1 MKKLFCVSVLMCT
14 LAFLLVACNT
24 NANADGSSDNGAP
37 TVHMSDTQF
46 VPDSITI
53 KKGDKLNLVDDVPVI
68 HVIQNGYW
76 DSNGTQRPGIE
87 PGAPSV
93 QTQFNGNDQQ
103 TIGPFNTAGTF
114 RLYCSIHNDMNLTV
128 IVK

>member
-1 MKKLFCVSVLMCT
+1 MRKFFCLSVVVCILV
-14 LAFLLVACNT
+14 FLLVACNT
-24 NANADGSSDNGAP
+24 NANAGTGSASGTP
-37 TVHMSDTQF
+37 TVHMDDEQF

-53 KKGDKLNLVDDVPVI
+53 KKGDKLTLIDDVPVI

-87 PGAPSV
+87 PGAPTV
-93 QTQFNGNDQQ
+93 QVQFNGNDQQ